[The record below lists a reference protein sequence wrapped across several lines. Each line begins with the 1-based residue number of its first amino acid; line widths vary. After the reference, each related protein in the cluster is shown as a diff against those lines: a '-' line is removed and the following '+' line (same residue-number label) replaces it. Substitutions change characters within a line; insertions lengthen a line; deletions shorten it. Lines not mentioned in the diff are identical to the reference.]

1 MALCNTGSRSRRG
14 KLAMTMVCRRAEMIL
29 RACERPSS
37 TMPASGE
44 TTKRGRTASRPRL
57 AAATNAKR
65 RSNLQ
70 HAPTRCEPRT
80 ARGPGHCRNAPAC
93 ERMGRR
99 GRSLRMSSNA
109 QPAQRCRK
117 LESHPHAM
125 PMARPTA
132 WAPFATCGMMGVKQA
147 KNQMIIIVT
156 VDGCR
161 YKPEAGSNLPRI
173 QM

>member
-1 MALCNTGSRSRRG
+1 MALCNTGSRSRRD
-14 KLAMTMVCRRAEMIL
+14 KVATPIACRRAELIL
-29 RACERPSS
+29 GECERPSS
-37 TMPASGE
+37 TLPASGE

-80 ARGPGHCRNAPAC
+80 ARGPGQCRNALAC

-125 PMARPTA
+125 PMTRPTA
-132 WAPFATCGMMGVKQA
+132 WAPFATWGRRGVKQA
-147 KNQMIIIVT
+147 KNQIIIIVT
-156 VDGCR
+156 VEGCR
-161 YKPEAGSNLPRI
+161 PKPEAGSNLPRI